1 VAWQRYTYSIVYLI
15 HSNLLNTAMY
25 SIFSLFTVAG
35 RPKHWGGSTVREL
48 GSKGRTVLVS
58 ARKRSNLAAELS
70 KAAQTRT
77 LMPPPPRT
85 TIFKRARTEERS
97 TFPPRAPGASTETL
111 PQPSMDTSTLSFT
124 PAFLSSRLPKTVSEE
139 DQVEGNESLPD
150 SMLTLSPR
158 LGSPSGMY
166 SPPSRKNG
174 KAKNSKAGALSRR
187 LKVIRDAVKGDSVR
201 FQCGQYPF
209 SAKAAFDMNDPRNRA
224 KSYMDVTVMKDSCPW
239 AKDSSQRLTVLAFVH
254 THELTTTTTTQAQQ
268 VAAVDAAF
276 DPKNCLAWLCF
287 SFETAREQNLSLG
300 SELRIY
306 NAVAIPV
313 ANKSDAKDPVDFI
326 VLCTQLCEPYPAV
339 LPKLPEVA
347 SITSM
352 VDQNIET

>member
-1 VAWQRYTYSIVYLI
+1 MYYIFLL
-15 HSNLLNTAMY
+15 SN
-25 SIFSLFTVAG
+25 VVD
-35 RPKHWGGSTVREL
+35 RPKHWGGSTARTI
-48 GSKGRTVLVS
+48 GSTGRTALVS
-58 ARKRSNLAAELS
+58 VRKRSSLAAELS

-85 TIFKRARTEERS
+85 TTFKRARTEERS
-97 TFPPRAPGASTETL
+97 SFPPRAPEAPTEAL
-111 PQPSMDTSTLSFT
+111 AQPSSMDTSTLSFT
-124 PAFLSSRLPKTVSEE
+124 PAFLSSRLPPTKTVSEE
-139 DQVEGNESLPD
+139 DQVEGNESFPD

-158 LGSPSGMY
+158 LGSPTGMY
-166 SPPSRKNG
+166 SPPSRKTG
-174 KAKNSKAGALSRR
+174 KSKINKAGPGPLSRR

-209 SAKAAFDMNDPRNRA
+209 SAKAAFDMNDPRNRS
-224 KSYMDVTVMKDSCPW
+224 KSYMDVTVMGDSCPW
-239 AKDSSQRLTVLAFVH
+239 AKDSSQRLTVLAYIH
-254 THELTTTTTTQAQQ
+254 THEPTTTTQQA
-268 VAAVDAAF
+268 AAVDATF
-276 DPKNCLAWLCF
+276 DCQKCMTWLCF
-287 SFETAREQNLSLG
+287 SFETAREQNLRIG

-313 ANKSDAKDPVDFI
+313 ASKSDAKDPVDYI

-352 VDQNIET
+352 VDQSIER

>member
-1 VAWQRYTYSIVYLI
+1 MYFNFLLSTVIVD
-15 HSNLLNTAMY
+15 
-25 SIFSLFTVAG
+25 
-35 RPKHWGGSTVREL
+35 RPKHWGGSTIRKL
-48 GSKGRTVLVS
+48 GSTGRTVLVP

-85 TIFKRARTEERS
+85 TTFKRARTEERS
-97 TFPPRAPGASTETL
+97 TFPPRAPGGASTEAL

-124 PAFLSSRLPKTVSEE
+124 PAFLSSRLPKPVSEE
-139 DQVEGNESLPD
+139 DQVDGNDPFPD
-150 SMLTLSPR
+150 STLLLSPR
-158 LGSPSGMY
+158 LGSPTGMY
-166 SPPSRKNG
+166 SPPSRKTG
-174 KAKNSKAGALSRR
+174 KNSKNSKQAGPLARR

-224 KSYMDVTVMKDSCPW
+224 KSYMDVTIMGDSCPW
-239 AKDSSQRLTVLAFVH
+239 AKDSSQRLTVLAFIH
-254 THELTTTTTTQAQQ
+254 THEPTTTTQAQPA
-268 VAAVDAAF
+268 AAVDAAL
-276 DPKNCLAWLCF
+276 DCKKCMAWLCF
-287 SFETAREQNLSLG
+287 SFETAREQNLRIG

-313 ANKSDAKDPVDFI
+313 ANKSDVKDPVDFI

-347 SITSM
+347 SITAM
-352 VDQNIET
+352 VDQNIEG